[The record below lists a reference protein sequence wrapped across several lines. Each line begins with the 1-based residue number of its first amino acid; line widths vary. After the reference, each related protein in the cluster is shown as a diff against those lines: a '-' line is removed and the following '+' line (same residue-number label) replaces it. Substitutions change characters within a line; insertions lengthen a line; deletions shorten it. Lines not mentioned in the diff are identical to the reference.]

1 MKKLIISAITG
12 VVALTAMANEVRFEG
27 CRVITV
33 KPEASTG
40 LENIYVVDTAAG
52 ATISY
57 VSDSGNVEWLRF
69 RESGGGFADEV
80 SGIVESG
87 NTSSLGNFEADCGY
101 IITDG
106 GRQHCYWIVDYS
118 KHEFSLNGI
127 SFADE
132 QDCGTATLLIDGSGA
147 AIQYYTINGV
157 PKQLSRQ
164 IAVTYDSQE
173 WNEADLEYKTV
184 EQSKTLDAIGARLVV
199 AAPLTNTTFTIS
211 GDRFSTEWGRG
222 VSVTSD
228 TYTALAVDANTTAT
242 QTERDSDNEQRTD
255 SESLGGSAPAEIT
268 FKAYCSDAVEYREW
282 QFSADPEFND
292 VSVSMKDDEITYTF
306 TEQGTTYVRFLAA
319 NADGTCTTESE
330 PYQVTI
336 GESALECPNAFSPD
350 ASEGINDVWKVSY
363 KSLTSFKCWI
373 FDRYGVEM
381 CHFED
386 PSQGWDGKYKGKYV
400 KSGVY
405 FYVIEATGSDGKKY
419 KKKGDINILKSKN
432 NNTTSNEGT
441 E

>member
-1 MKKLIISAITG
+1 
-12 VVALTAMANEVRFEG
+12 
-27 CRVITV
+27 
-33 KPEASTG
+33 
-40 LENIYVVDTAAG
+40 
-52 ATISY
+52 
-57 VSDSGNVEWLRF
+57 
-69 RESGGGFADEV
+69 
-80 SGIVESG
+80 
-87 NTSSLGNFEADCGY
+87 
-101 IITDG
+101 
-106 GRQHCYWIVDYS
+106 
-118 KHEFSLNGI
+118 
-127 SFADE
+127 
-132 QDCGTATLLIDGSGA
+132 
-147 AIQYYTINGV
+147 
-157 PKQLSRQ
+157 
-164 IAVTYDSQE
+164 
-173 WNEADLEYKTV
+173 
-184 EQSKTLDAIGARLVV
+184 
-199 AAPLTNTTFTIS
+199 
-211 GDRFSTEWGRG
+211 
-222 VSVTSD
+222 
-228 TYTALAVDANTTAT
+228 
-242 QTERDSDNEQRTD
+242 
-255 SESLGGSAPAEIT
+255 
-268 FKAYCSDAVEYREW
+268 
-282 QFSADPEFND
+282 FSADPEFND

>member
-1 MKKLIISAITG
+1 M
-12 VVALTAMANEVRFEG
+12 
-27 CRVITV
+27 
-33 KPEASTG
+33 
-40 LENIYVVDTAAG
+40 
-52 ATISY
+52 
-57 VSDSGNVEWLRF
+57 
-69 RESGGGFADEV
+69 
-80 SGIVESG
+80 
-87 NTSSLGNFEADCGY
+87 
-101 IITDG
+101 
-106 GRQHCYWIVDYS
+106 
-118 KHEFSLNGI
+118 
-127 SFADE
+127 
-132 QDCGTATLLIDGSGA
+132 
-147 AIQYYTINGV
+147 
-157 PKQLSRQ
+157 
-164 IAVTYDSQE
+164 TYDSQE

-292 VSVSMKDDEITYTF
+292 VSVSLKEDEITYTF

-319 NADGTCTTESE
+319 NADGSCTTESE

>member
-147 AIQYYTINGV
+147 AIQY
-157 PKQLSRQ
+157 
-164 IAVTYDSQE
+164 
-173 WNEADLEYKTV
+173 
-184 EQSKTLDAIGARLVV
+184 
-199 AAPLTNTTFTIS
+199 
-211 GDRFSTEWGRG
+211 
-222 VSVTSD
+222 
-228 TYTALAVDANTTAT
+228 
-242 QTERDSDNEQRTD
+242 
-255 SESLGGSAPAEIT
+255 
-268 FKAYCSDAVEYREW
+268 
-282 QFSADPEFND
+282 
-292 VSVSMKDDEITYTF
+292 
-306 TEQGTTYVRFLAA
+306 
-319 NADGTCTTESE
+319 
-330 PYQVTI
+330 
-336 GESALECPNAFSPD
+336 
-350 ASEGINDVWKVSY
+350 
-363 KSLTSFKCWI
+363 
-373 FDRYGVEM
+373 
-381 CHFED
+381 
-386 PSQGWDGKYKGKYV
+386 
-400 KSGVY
+400 
-405 FYVIEATGSDGKKY
+405 
-419 KKKGDINILKSKN
+419 
-432 NNTTSNEGT
+432 
-441 E
+441 